1 MQIMRSSFM
10 ILKVSPFALWGKYAV
25 FRFYENRFPI
35 EKTCF
40 AVKPKYVTREKRFAL
55 LNFYQILSQLVYL
68 SAKPVS
74 EHSRE
79 TDINA
84 LENTEGC
91 MQIMRSCFMIL
102 KVSPFALWGKY
113 SKSRRNESY
122 VSIMNIRQLHWY
134 ESVITQRRKNFHAV
148 TKPHMSF
155 HNYANYAC
163 FDQSQTKKFI

>member
-1 MQIMRSSFM
+1 M

-40 AVKPKYVTREKRFAL
+40 AVKPKYVTREKRFASLNFL
-55 LNFYQILSQLVYL
+55 LNVISTCIL
-68 SAKPVS
+68 
-74 EHSRE
+74 EHETSFWKQQE

-84 LENTEGC
+84 LENTKGC
-91 MQIMRSCFMIL
+91 MQIMQSCFMIL

>member
-1 MQIMRSSFM
+1 MLCSQTKIRNSGKKVCFTKFF
-10 ILKVSPFALWGKYAV
+10 IKCYLNLYTRARNQFLKTAGDRHQC
-25 FRFYENRFPI
+25 FRDT
-35 EKTCF
+35 K
-40 AVKPKYVTREKRFAL
+40 
-55 LNFYQILSQLVYL
+55 
-68 SAKPVS
+68 
-74 EHSRE
+74 
-79 TDINA
+79 
-84 LENTEGC
+84 GC